1 MKLTESLIEFIVIQ
15 CQVVIIYSVLLKK
28 NINRGRRLMI
38 NENLIDV
45 VAYSGK
51 LICLIE
57 LVIEIRIGD
66 KSIIRIRKI
75 EVEIVFITF
84 IWICTKIF
92 GS

>member
-1 MKLTESLIEFIVIQ
+1 
-15 CQVVIIYSVLLKK
+15 
-28 NINRGRRLMI
+28 MI

-66 KSIIRIRKI
+66 KSIIRISKI